1 MDKKKSFK
9 IYYLLLCEG
18 TTESNLFGYITTKKF
33 KESFEKSNV
42 QFSIKI
48 ELVEDGIS
56 QGKLN
61 GVSDIKNFKKKY
73 KSIREKYKG
82 QKRFFM
88 LDKDIDDSSDIEN
101 LIKKKGD
108 IVQFLKYNS
117 EHLLLRLAGKKP
129 KNPQDFENL
138 KNFRDCCKKEFV
150 KQFGKN
156 AHELKDTDFDSI
168 FENVKDKDVK
178 NSFAELFSTLS

>member
-18 TTESNLFGYITTKKF
+18 TTEFNLFGYITTKKF

-48 ELVEDGIS
+48 ELVENGIS

-61 GVSDIKNFKKKY
+61 GVSDIKSFKKKY

-108 IVQFLKYNS
+108 IVQFLEYNS
-117 EHLLLRLAGKKP
+117 EYSLLKFAGKNP
-129 KNPQDFENL
+129 KILPEF
-138 KNFRDCCKKEFV
+138 KNRKEFKDYLDTEFG
-150 KQFGKN
+150 KQFRKR
-156 AHELKDTDFDSI
+156 ASDFKDVDFDSV
-168 FENVKDKDVK
+168 FRNVEDKDIK
-178 NSFAELFSTLS
+178 ITFAELFSTLS